1 MRSIF
6 IIDRLCGRYN
16 STVVVVVAAVAG
28 AADNSAA
35 AAALHFWRWRCTS
48 FLLLVLLLLRRSTKL
63 SSSSSPGRARCSPWR
78 LVETRRLASTF
89 RELLSAVSA
98 IMMHVAAMPAT
109 TSSADMFRKV
119 SMTWLMFGGNGGF
132 SSNAWTSDAA
142 RREGW
147 MSYGCWFGGVVVVV
161 VVGRGVGELVMFG
174 RLYCCCGWYGSAPVF
189 KLYSGDR
196 SRFSFVVV
204 LVLVVVRNQR

>member
-1 MRSIF
+1 MALALYIIPPPCPPPPAEVDEAIVIIFARASSMQSLASRRNASI
-6 IIDRLCGRYN
+6 
-16 STVVVVVAAVAG
+16 
-28 AADNSAA
+28 
-35 AAALHFWRWRCTS
+35 
-48 FLLLVLLLLRRSTKL
+48 
-63 SSSSSPGRARCSPWR
+63 
-78 LVETRRLASTF
+78 ASTF

-161 VVGRGVGELVMFG
+161 VVGRGVGALVMFG

-196 SRFSFVVV
+196 SRFLSLLF
-204 LVLVVVRNQR
+204 LLLLLLL